1 MTIWKKNK
9 KRIGKFME
17 FLGQKLYHNQ
27 IIKEQYKNGKELY
40 IITINNSNKYVLWHN
55 NKRIASSKDVIELHK
70 KIKNY

>member
-1 MTIWKKNK
+1 
-9 KRIGKFME
+9 ME

>member
-17 FLGQKLYHNQ
+17 FLCQKLYHNQ
-27 IIKEQYKNGKELY
+27 IIKEQYKNGKKLY
-40 IITINNSNKYVLWHN
+40 IITINDDNKYVLWHN
-55 NKRIASSKDVIELHK
+55 NKQIASSKDVIELHK

>member
-40 IITINNSNKYVLWHN
+40 IYVLWHN
-55 NKRIASSKDVIELHK
+55 NKQIASSKDVIELHK